1 MDIQSRPT
9 VPGNK
14 EGTGKNMNVPFLSF
28 GPMNAAIRPE
38 IMKAFE
44 QFFDKA
50 WYVLGEKV
58 SEFEKE
64 YAAFNK
70 VDHAIGL
77 SNGLDALHLAL
88 RACGVGAGDEVIVPS
103 NTYIATLLA
112 VSYVGGTP
120 VLVEPVKE
128 TYNIDPSKIEAAITS
143 RTKAIMPVHLYG
155 QACEMAPIMA
165 IAKKHNLFVIE
176 DNAQAHLATS
186 NGQLTG
192 SFGHINGTSFYPGKN
207 LGALGDA
214 GAVTTNDVTLA
225 EKAKMLRNYGS
236 QKKYYNEVIG
246 YNMRLDECQA
256 ALLSIKLK
264 YLQQWTDQ
272 RKKIAAYYDEA
283 LKNVGDL
290 VLPAIAEGCTHVYHL
305 YVVRTKK
312 REAFQEFLQKN
323 GVGTLIHYPVP
334 PHLQKAYVDLKFK
347 KGAFPIAEEIA
358 DSCVSIPLWPG
369 MKEEE
374 SAWVVETIKKFF
386 NL

>member
-1 MDIQSRPT
+1 MDIKSRPT

-28 GPMNAAIRPE
+28 GPMNATIRPE

-44 QFFDKA
+44 HFFDKA

-58 SEFEKE
+58 TEFEKK

-70 VDHAIGL
+70 VSHAIGL

-88 RACGVGAGDEVIVPS
+88 KACGVGEGDEVIVPS

-120 VLVEPVKE
+120 VLVEPSR
-128 TYNIDPSKIEAAITS
+128 TSYNIDPSKIEAAITS

-155 QACEMAPIMA
+155 QACEMTPIME

-214 GAVTTNDVTLA
+214 GAVTTNDASLA

-256 ALLSIKLK
+256 AFLSIKLK

-290 VLPAIAEGCTHVYHL
+290 VLPAIAKGSTHVYHL

-312 REAFQEFLQKN
+312 REALQEFLQKN

-334 PHLQKAYVDLKFK
+334 PHLQKAYAELNFK

-358 DSCVSIPLWPG
+358 DTCLSIPLWPG

-374 SAWVVETIKKFF
+374 SAWVVETIKKFY